1 MKKKI
6 QEYRISICGINVYVY
21 GLGTE
26 VYGVSFEE
34 DTSTKNR
41 LRTICD
47 ITDGDIG
54 DPIFTEFQRYS
65 ILGVINNLT
74 PKFPWGTE
82 FQKAVWKEISRIPA
96 GQTSTYGAIARNI
109 GKPRAARAVGRA
121 AGANPIPIL
130 VPCHRVLGNGCI
142 GGYSP
147 GKKIKKSLLIHEDI
161 LTLKKK

>member
-6 QEYRISICGINVYVY
+6 KEYRISICGITVNIY

-26 VYGVSFEE
+26 VYGVSFEN
-34 DTSTKNR
+34 DTSTKDR
-41 LRTICD
+41 LHTIYD
-47 ITDGDIG
+47 ITAGDVG

-65 ILGVINNLT
+65 ISGIIKNLT

-82 FQKAVWKEISRIPA
+82 FQKAVWKEIGRIPA

-121 AGANPIPIL
+121 VGANPIAIL
-130 VPCHRVLGNGCI
+130 VPCHRVLGSGGI

-147 GKKIKKSLLIHEDI
+147 GISIKKSLLIHEDI
-161 LTLKKK
+161 LPL